1 MRLTIPV
8 EIITAMQLSPTMNN
22 LVDAVADKDEEAIS
36 VCVTLGRLCTLFYR
50 HPEPPAD
57 ITMQLSEQAAETLRR
72 FADRQGQSDWSRLGA
87 LITTAL
93 EEERD
98 EEHPCNCREDNEPT
112 ARERH
117 GRLANL
123 Y

>member
-50 HPEPPAD
+50 HHEYPHD
-57 ITMQLSEQAAETLRR
+57 IDLQLSELAAETLRR
-72 FADRQGQSDWSRLGA
+72 FAIKKATPDWLRLA
-87 LITTAL
+87 DIITTAL

-98 EEHPCNCREDNEPT
+98 DRPCGCRGDDEPT